1 MFKLPDVLDLIDI
14 LRFES
19 KYNTVPVDKFTDEF
33 ADKFISLIFFKSI
46 ELLFPLPYI
55 TKFPEVLLE
64 ILFVVPVIEKTNVL
78 LFKSLTFP
86 LVLYKFI
93 SPEFEVNTIL
103 PLELLILT
111 LLVAIKLLE
120 CPSIEIPLV
129 VPHILSVKFP
139 NCILVEIGIIILPL
153 VVVKYIF

>member
-1 MFKLPDVLDLIDI
+1 MLKLPDTSDLIDI

-19 KYNTVPVDKFTDEF
+19 KYNIVPVDKFTELF
-33 ADKFISLIFFKSI
+33 ADKLISLIFLKST

-55 TKFPEVLLE
+55 TKLPVVLLE
-64 ILFVVPVIEKTNVL
+64 ILFVVPVIEKIKFL

-86 LVLYKFI
+86 PVLYKLI

-120 CPSIEIPLV
+120 L
-129 VPHILSVKFP
+129 KA
-139 NCILVEIGIIILPL
+139 
-153 VVVKYIF
+153 K